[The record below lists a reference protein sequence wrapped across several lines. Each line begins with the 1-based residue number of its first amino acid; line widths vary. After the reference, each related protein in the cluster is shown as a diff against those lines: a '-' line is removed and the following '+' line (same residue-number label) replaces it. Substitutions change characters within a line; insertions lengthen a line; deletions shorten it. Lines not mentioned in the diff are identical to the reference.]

1 MGENPCLIL
10 ISILNQLV
18 QYLELLRHHLPLP
31 RVLPQSL
38 GSISAEMHWCTVM
51 ILNITRLHRQSCSAD
66 SKRYTAM
73 LNVDDF
79 ANDQQLECVSHGAIT
94 VLCVGIAHDDFL
106 GPKLTTVLLHN
117 CFQRYFEDM
126 DISVDQTPACLLL
139 NACIKSNIEAFACED
154 TKMVSN
160 SYC

>member
-1 MGENPCLIL
+1 MYRDDTE
-10 ISILNQLV
+10 
-18 QYLELLRHHLPLP
+18 YDKF
-31 RVLPQSL
+31 
-38 GSISAEMHWCTVM
+38 
-51 ILNITRLHRQSCSAD
+51 ITRLHRQSCSAD

-79 ANDQQLECVSHGAIT
+79 ANDQQLECVSHGVIT

-106 GPKLTTVLLHN
+106 GPKLTIVLLHN

-139 NACIKSNIEAFACED
+139 NACIKSNIEAFVCED